1 MPKKIKLLFRNR
13 SLEMGGTENVL
24 LTILHELDKSE
35 YEITLLLNYHQ
46 GEFLNRVPKE
56 VRVLSIGKGVD
67 EFSNNKY
74 LKLIQKSLRR
84 LKYAWFQKFPK
95 TFYQQHHLM
104 DMDYEVAFSHYM
116 YDDILNSPNRKSK
129 KIFWFH
135 GNLLEIALTNKEKKK
150 VVDQFLKFGTGVFV
164 SHFSKNIIEK
174 TWNISLKNARVIHN
188 PIPIEEMIQKSKEK
202 LKTEEK
208 FNFISVGRLN
218 PAKGYKDLLYAHKKL
233 IEEGYNIKTAIIG
246 DGVEMKLLRE
256 MINTESLQSS
266 FYLLGYQDNPIKY
279 IRVSDVFVLPSYT
292 ESYPLVIVEA
302 LCAKVPIIAT
312 NVGGIPEMIE
322 DRVHGILYEPDKDN
336 LYSAMKELLTN
347 HPLKES
353 IITNNKVAICNFNP
367 DKPMQEIYTIFK

>member
-129 KIFWFH
+129 KIYWFH
-135 GNLLEIALTNKEKKK
+135 GDLRNSGFSEQGNLEIIKKMK
-150 VVDQFLKFGTGVFV
+150 QFNQGVFV
-164 SHFSKNIIEK
+164 SQFSKNIVEQ
-174 TWNISLKNARVIHN
+174 TWNVQLENAGVIHN
-188 PIPIEEMIQKSKEK
+188 PLSTKQILEKAEEAPLQDFGKID
-202 LKTEEK
+202 
-208 FNFISVGRLN
+208 FISIGRLFWQ
-218 PAKGYKDLLYAHKKL
+218 KGFKDLVLAHKKL
-233 IEEGYNIKTAIIG
+233 IEEGHNIRTLILG
-246 DGVEMKLLRE
+246 DGPQKAELTQLIQE
-256 MINTESLQSS
+256 NNLQDSLI
-266 FYLLGYQDNPIKY
+266 LGGYQGNPFPYLKKAQY
-279 IRVSDVFVLPSYT
+279 FVLPSYS
-292 ESYPLVIVEA
+292 EGYPLVIAEA
-302 LCAKVPIIAT
+302 LLLNTYVLST
-312 NVGGIPEMIE
+312 NVGGIAEMITS
-322 DRVHGILYEPDKDN
+322 DQKGILFDPGVEP
-336 LYSAMKELLTN
+336 LYQAMKQVLETP
-347 HPLKES
+347 PLINEKLG
-353 IITNNKVAICNFNP
+353 
-367 DKPMQEIYTIFK
+367 QEIISKNKEIFQKINELFHS